1 MTSWQLGKALVIRI
15 ILCGLALLLTFMP
28 GLSSQSDRLF
38 AAPATAHTTPLALG
52 VPTKSDASLQAAAHF
67 GNFYANSLLT
77 AQGADAPARVALAAT
92 DRPHITSSLVDM
104 TEDVKAMG
112 YPDGRKVVRDPL
124 GHLYVAYRK
133 KYKQAQLTAYH
144 IFVAK
149 SLDNGL
155 TWQVL
160 NRGQPI
166 EKAGDYNQRV
176 PAIAIDSQGI
186 IHVVWYG
193 KDAQHN
199 GNEENQIKYV
209 RSSDG
214 GASWSAWQNI
224 APVTGYNDQPF
235 WQEHPTLYI
244 DAADT
249 LYVAWE
255 GRDSYYVNS
264 SQVKLVKSVDRG
276 KRWSTWINIAPSQG
290 NHSRPALVATT
301 NGDLYLLAYGRA
313 GASQQILY
321 THSPDGGQRWQQW
334 RAIAPS
340 FQDQRHLSVDTDSQ
354 GNLHVVWRQ
363 APDQLFG
370 QGEARIHYAR
380 FDGERWSVPLQI
392 APNAPGAQTFPSIGI
407 DQRDVLWITWSTT
420 QAPYAFPNDAPEQGL
435 ISYVVQSSAGW
446 SEPYTLVTEGRD
458 IYASLARRSGVGNG
472 AMGLIWLANNTPG
485 KQIRFAALSLPTHF
499 TAMPTLARTGF
510 LGTAAI
516 SLEALSRVSLGQAL
530 TLPLQLPRWGQGQ
543 IKREVMSLLLV
554 ILVVTLYVIAKFL
567 VARRRQLPL
576 S

>member
-1 MTSWQLGKALVIRI
+1 MTSWQLGKALVVKI

-28 GLSSQSDRLF
+28 GLSSPSNRLF
-38 AAPATAHTTPLALG
+38 AAPATSRNTSPAIE
-52 VPTKSDASLQAAAHF
+52 VPTESDHHLFTVAHSR
-67 GNFYANSLLT
+67 NFSANSLVT
-77 AQGADAPARVALAAT
+77 AHRADARALVAANTT
-92 DRPHITSSLVDM
+92 DVPHITSSLVDM

-112 YPDGRKVVRDPL
+112 YPDGRKVVRDQF

-149 SLDNGL
+149 SLDNGI

-160 NRGQPI
+160 NRGQPV

-214 GASWSAWQNI
+214 GNSWSAWQNI
-224 APVTGYNDQPF
+224 APVIGYNDQPF

-249 LYVAWE
+249 LYVTWE

-264 SQVKLVKSVDRG
+264 SQVKLVRSVDRG
-276 KRWSTWINIAPSQG
+276 KRWSTWINIAPSQA
-290 NHSRPALVATT
+290 NHSRPALVATVH
-301 NGDLYLLAYGRA
+301 GDLYLLAYGRA
-313 GASQQILY
+313 GTSQQILY
-321 THSPDGGQRWQQW
+321 THSSDSGKRWQQW
-334 RAIAPS
+334 SAIAPS

-363 APDQLFG
+363 VPDQLFG
-370 QGEARIHYAR
+370 QGEARIHYAH
-380 FDGERWSVPLQI
+380 FEGERWSVPLQI
-392 APNAPGAQTFPSIGI
+392 APNTPGAQTFPSIGI
-407 DQRDVLWITWSTT
+407 DQHDVLWITWSTT
-420 QAPYAFPNDAPEQGL
+420 QAPYAFPNDAPEQGR
-435 ISYVVQSSAGW
+435 ISYMVKTSAGW
-446 SEPYTLVTEGRD
+446 SESYTLVTEGRD
-458 IYASLARRSGVGNG
+458 IYASLARRNGIGNG
-472 AMGLIWLANNTPG
+472 AMGLIWLANNAQG
-485 KQIRFAALSLPTHF
+485 KQIRFAALTLPTHF
-499 TAMPTLARTGF
+499 TATPSLARSGF
-510 LGTAAI
+510 LGAAAI
-516 SLEALSRVSLGQAL
+516 SLEALSRASLRQAIA
-530 TLPLQLPRWGQGQ
+530 LPLQLPQWQQ
-543 IKREVMSLLLV
+543 SPFTREVTSLLLV
-554 ILVVTLYVIAKFL
+554 IFVVTLYVIAKFL